1 MISALLVITGA
12 ALGAPL
18 RYLTDLLVRSRH
30 DSAFPW
36 GTLTVNT
43 AGSLILGAT
52 AAIATE
58 IAPWILTLLG
68 TGFCGALTT
77 FSTLVTRRSAW
88 SRRDRCSRPSPTVQS
103 ASCWA
108 RWPAQAAGRS
118 RKRSCSNEP
127 PVAAVGAPPQR
138 HRPERPGRPAP
149 PRRGT
154 ASRQPARRMPA
165 PDHAFTCANAPAH
178 QRRGPQAGVAIL

>member
-77 FSTLVTRRSAW
+77 FSTFGYETIRLVEKGSLLEALANCAV
-88 SRRDRCSRPSPTVQS
+88 SVLLGAVAC
-103 ASCWA
+103 AGGWA
-108 RWPAQAAGRS
+108 LT
-118 RKRSCSNEP
+118 E
-127 PVAAVGAPPQR
+127 
-138 HRPERPGRPAP
+138 
-149 PRRGT
+149 
-154 ASRQPARRMPA
+154 
-165 PDHAFTCANAPAH
+165 
-178 QRRGPQAGVAIL
+178 AILLE